1 MTFKFHL
8 LLSSPLR
15 RFPVLTLEFW
25 VSDISAHEGY
35 SHCQCPMPC
44 TSPPLHV
51 MLFTTA
57 LSVWVRVRRGCGGL
71 LSCRCGYTH
80 FLCNPFS
87 FVPSSSP
94 QLHFHI
100 PSVMLLF
107 PISNYTYFCH
117 ENRLSHSL
125 QNPPIIQHSSSVS
138 INTQYLVS

>member
-1 MTFKFHL
+1 M
-8 LLSSPLR
+8 
-15 RFPVLTLEFW
+15 LTVEFW
-25 VSDISAHEGY
+25 VSEISAREGY
-35 SHCQCPMPC
+35 SHCQCPILS
-44 TSPPLHV
+44 TSPHSQV

-71 LSCRCGYTH
+71 LSCQCRYTH
-80 FLCNPFS
+80 FLFNPFS
-87 FVPSSSP
+87 FVHCSYP